1 MVPFLSRFL
10 CVKEGEEGVVVLLVA
25 AFLRSKRNAGVI
37 FSVELSC
44 LTAITAQSVGFC
56 DVSERNG

>member
-37 FSVELSC
+37 FSAGLSVESSNINFSFFRRGIL
-44 LTAITAQSVGFC
+44 
-56 DVSERNG
+56 

>member
-37 FSVELSC
+37 FSAGLSVESSH
-44 LTAITAQSVGFC
+44 IDFSFFR
-56 DVSERNG
+56 EK